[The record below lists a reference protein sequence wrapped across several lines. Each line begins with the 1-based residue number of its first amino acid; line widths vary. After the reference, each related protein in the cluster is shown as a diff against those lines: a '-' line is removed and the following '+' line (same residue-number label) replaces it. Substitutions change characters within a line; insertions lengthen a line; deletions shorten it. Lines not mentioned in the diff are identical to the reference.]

1 MKATTPPG
9 TTPAG
14 ETDAGPTVAPGPRS
28 RAVIERLRAVE
39 GAGLRTGA
47 DAAPLVIASGS
58 GATLVDVDGQR
69 YTDLYASFAAAN
81 LGHAHPE
88 VTAAIVDQAGRLTH
102 ASSAFVTEQRVTFEE
117 ALVAAAPSGLD
128 RVLLGISGADANELA
143 AMAEAG
149 GRVLMVDHLLVYHPA
164 VQKLRD
170 LVTEGTLGQVFYLY
184 GNRQNLG
191 IVRPD
196 ENALWSLG
204 PHDISVMLHL
214 VGERPTEVAASG
226 ESYLQPGVEDVV
238 FGRIR
243 FPSGILGHL
252 HLSWLDPHKMRKMTV
267 IGSEK
272 MVVFDDMETER
283 KVTIYDKGPIPR
295 TATSGEYIQV
305 RSGDI
310 HIPKIPAAEPL
321 RIVCARFVQAVTDRR
336 PTPSDGWAGAAV
348 VEVLEAMTT
357 SLAQSG
363 APVSLAPA
371 TPSA

>member
-1 MKATTPPG
+1 MAGGAATIGVVGMNYWGPNLARNFDRLENCRLAWVCDRDEAVLDRHRAAYPSARLTARYEDLLEDPELDAIVIATPV
-9 TTPAG
+9 
-14 ETDAGPTVAPGPRS
+14 PTH
-28 RAVIERLRAVE
+28 
-39 GAGLRTGA
+39 
-47 DAAPLVIASGS
+47 APLA
-58 GATLVDVDGQR
+58 
-69 YTDLYASFAAAN
+69 
-81 LGHAHPE
+81 
-88 VTAAIVDQAGRLTH
+88 RL
-102 ASSAFVTEQRVTFEE
+102 ALEADKDAFVEKPL
-117 ALVAAAPSGLD
+117 ALTG
-128 RVLLGISGADANELA
+128 RDANELA
-143 AMAEAG
+143 ALADAR

-164 VQKLRD
+164 VQAVKD
-170 LVTEGTLGQVFYLY
+170 LVDEGRLGRVFYLY

-214 VGERPTEVAASG
+214 VGERPLEVSASG

-267 IGSEK
+267 IGSER

-295 TATSGEYIQV
+295 TETYGEYIQV

-310 HIPKIPAAEPL
+310 HIPKVPATEPL
-321 RIVCARFVQAVTDRR
+321 RVVCERFAQAVRDRG
-336 PTPSDGWAGAAV
+336 PTPSDGRAGAVV
-348 VEVLEAMTT
+348 VEVLEAMSA
-357 SLAQSG
+357 SLAASG
-363 APVSLAPA
+363 EPVRLAEEA
-371 TPSA
+371 RA